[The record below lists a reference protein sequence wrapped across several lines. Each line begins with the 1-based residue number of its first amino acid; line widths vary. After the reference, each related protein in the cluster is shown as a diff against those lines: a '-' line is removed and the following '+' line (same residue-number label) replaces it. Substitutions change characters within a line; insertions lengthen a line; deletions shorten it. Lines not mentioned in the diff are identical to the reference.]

1 MKKVIA
7 AALVIMLTLS
17 SINAQEVPAAIKSIA
32 PKLSKIAASPSL
44 VAAVKAQNAKNVSLD
59 KIKELD
65 SKWSETSG
73 LDDFMK
79 QVLAST
85 ASEYLKKVRKENSF
99 IVEAFAMDN
108 KGANVGMT
116 NKTSDYW
123 QGDEDKFTKSY
134 NGGAGGTHF
143 SKLSFDESTQSYVIQ
158 VSVAVMESG
167 KAIGAVTFGID
178 PAKIK

>member
-1 MKKVIA
+1 MKKLI
-7 AALVIMLTLS
+7 ALVLIVIYALTNL
-17 SINAQEVPAAIKSIA
+17 NAQDVPAAIKGVA
-32 PKLSKIAASPSL
+32 PKLSKIASSSSL

-158 VSVAVMESG
+158 VSVPVMEDG